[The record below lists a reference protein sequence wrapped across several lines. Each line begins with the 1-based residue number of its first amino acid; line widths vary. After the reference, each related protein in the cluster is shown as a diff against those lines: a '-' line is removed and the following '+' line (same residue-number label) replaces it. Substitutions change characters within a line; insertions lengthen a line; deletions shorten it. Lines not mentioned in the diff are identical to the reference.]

1 VVEMAKRTIGGAAS
15 ALAVGL
21 LLVGTAA
28 AATPVSGSLSGPVT
42 AVKGTTFTMTTSLS
56 PTGKAKVTVSKSTT
70 ISTQETLS
78 RSALKE
84 GVCAMATGQKN
95 KKGVVA
101 AQRIS
106 ISAPVKGKCTVSFGG
121 RRPGGGTGAPPG
133 GTGGQ
138 RPPGAG
144 NGGGGFGNF
153 ANFGFAFGTI
163 SAAKGDTLTVKG
175 KNGTK
180 AVTTTVTVSAKT
192 QISKTAQVGVSAI
205 AVKSCVFVRGTS
217 TDKGVTVKAQSID
230 LSKPTSSGC
239 QFRFTGR

>member
-1 VVEMAKRTIGGAAS
+1 MVEMVKRTLGGAAS

-42 AVKGTTFTMTTSLS
+42 AVKGATFTMTTSLS

-70 ISTQETLS
+70 ISTQETLA

-121 RRPGGGTGAPPG
+121 RGRRPGGGTGAPPG

-138 RPPGAG
+138 PGAG
-144 NGGGGFGNF
+144 NGGGGFGNL

-192 QISKTAQVGVSAI
+192 QISKTEQVGVSAI